1 MNLFNVFDNDGA
13 KCLRIIG
20 LTAVKI
26 LIKFA
31 AEIRFIFHAVV
42 TNKGRVV
49 KKVLWNI
56 NVVNVLW
63 STNTS

>member
-31 AEIRFIFHAVV
+31 AEIRLIFHAVV

-49 KKVLWNI
+49 KKVL
-56 NVVNVLW
+56 
-63 STNTS
+63 